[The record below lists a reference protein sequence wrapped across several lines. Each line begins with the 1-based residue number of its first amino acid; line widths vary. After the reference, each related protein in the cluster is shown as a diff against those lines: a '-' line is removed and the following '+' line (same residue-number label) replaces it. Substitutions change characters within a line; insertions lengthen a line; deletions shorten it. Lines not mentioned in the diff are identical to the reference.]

1 MSRMEAEDR
10 PWGTLVWEYTEEEE
24 PAKNKVSPEKATPG
38 SLGGESYQKQGVN
51 NSMPHPRE
59 L

>member
-1 MSRMEAEDR
+1 MEAEDR